1 MKFFLLTD
9 NIDTL
14 MGMRLV
20 GIEGVVIH
28 ERFEVLRE
36 LDKAVN
42 NKDNAILLITTKLVS
57 QCPEVIS
64 ELKLRLTKPIIVE
77 IPDRHGSSN
86 ISEAIDNYV
95 SEAIGVQ
102 LRGES

>member
-28 ERFEVLRE
+28 GRSEVLSE

-42 NKDNAILLITTKLVS
+42 NREYAVLLITSKLVDLA
-57 QCPEVIS
+57 PEVIS
-64 ELKLRLTKPIIVE
+64 ELKLKLEKPIIVE
-77 IPDRHGSSN
+77 IPDRHGG
-86 ISEAIDNYV
+86 SEVGASIDDYV
-95 SEAIGVQ
+95 SEAIGVK
-102 LRGES
+102 LRGD

>member
-28 ERFEVLRE
+28 EKKEVLEE

-42 NKDNAILLITTKLVS
+42 NKDLAILLITTKLVDLA
-57 QCPEVIS
+57 PEVIS
-64 ELKLRLTKPIIVE
+64 ELKLKLTRPIIVE
-77 IPDRHGSSN
+77 IPDRHVTKKVGES
-86 ISEAIDNYV
+86 IDDYV
-95 SEAIGVQ
+95 SEAIGVK
-102 LRGES
+102 LRGD